1 MLEHEIE
8 QMRDGKGFIAA
19 LDQSG
24 GSTPKA
30 LKAYGINEDAY
41 DTEED
46 MFQIVHDMRTRII
59 TSPSFTSDKIL
70 GAILFENTM
79 DRHIEG
85 KYTADYLLDNKGIL
99 PFLKVDKG
107 LADKENGVQMMK
119 PMPDLEDLLRKAN
132 ERHIFGTKMRSVIH
146 EANRQGIKDVVDQ
159 QFEEAERI
167 IGYGLIPIVEP
178 EVNIYSPDKEA
189 IEDMLFDALEKKIM
203 DLMHDEQIILK
214 LSIPTKENL
223 YQPLMKSSS
232 VIRIVALSGC
242 YDIDEANQKLAQN
255 HGMIASF
262 SRALT
267 QNLRADQT
275 DELFNQ
281 TLQTAIDRIYDASI
295 T

>member
-1 MLEHEIE
+1 
-8 QMRDGKGFIAA
+8 
-19 LDQSG
+19 
-24 GSTPKA
+24 
-30 LKAYGINEDAY
+30 
-41 DTEED
+41 

-59 TSPSFTSDKIL
+59 TSPAFTSDKIL

-203 DLMHDEQIILK
+203 DLMPDEQIILK

-232 VIRIVALSGC
+232 VIRIVALSGG

-281 TLQTAIDRIYDASI
+281 TLQTAIDRIYEASI